1 MSLLIV
7 STLPICYN
15 ICLYPIFTTKIQD
28 VSWSWS
34 YFTGFLHLLK
44 IVESPK
50 ILKDLQNILE
60 THRISTKFR
69 VSPKNLVKFLAN
81 D

>member
-7 STLPICYN
+7 STLLICYN
-15 ICLYPIFTTKIQD
+15 ICLYPIFTTKIQN
-28 VSWSWS
+28 VSWS

-60 THRISTKFR
+60 THKISAKFR
-69 VSPKNLVKFLAN
+69 VSPKNLVTFLTN